1 MAPGTG
7 IKLAIA
13 VGECQGS
20 IDGGS
25 AHCGPR
31 GACMLQSRETG

>member
-1 MAPGTG
+1 MAPDTGT
-7 IKLAIA
+7 KLAIA

-20 IDGGS
+20 IDDGS

-31 GACMLQSRETG
+31 GACMLQSRKIG